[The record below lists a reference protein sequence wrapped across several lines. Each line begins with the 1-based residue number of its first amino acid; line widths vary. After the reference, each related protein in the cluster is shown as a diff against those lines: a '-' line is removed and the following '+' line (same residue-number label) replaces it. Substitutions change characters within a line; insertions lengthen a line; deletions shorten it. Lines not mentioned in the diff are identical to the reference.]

1 MLAHIVPGDG
11 DSGLARI
18 GPLTASAWFTGHVD
32 PRRGSTRLAH
42 HAAGIA
48 PDGHLLAFLMIGY
61 DATGVRQ
68 HSSLLAGDVRAH
80 VPRVS
85 LRNECRVGHFVMVLD
100 PIVLRLLGRLD
111 LGQAASL
118 HVAYAA

>member
-1 MLAHIVPGDG
+1 MAAMGPSFCGRRK
-11 DSGLARI
+11 SGAFLSNER
-18 GPLTASAWFTGHVD
+18 WHVD
-32 PRRGSTRLAH
+32 PGTGSTRSAH
-42 HAAGIA
+42 HEAGVA

-100 PIVLRLLGRLD
+100 PVVLRLLGRLD

-118 HVAYAA
+118 HVVDAARD